1 MRGFYR
7 LCQLLRAITG
17 RVSQQERYLVAQQL
31 TECELV
37 LFKSMASF
45 DQRHCIDVYTT
56 LIRNGYQDSTLLRA
70 SLLHDCG
77 KVDDNGRPIPL
88 VYYGIFV
95 VFKRFMPELY
105 TFAASKGHG
114 IWSPFAIHDTHELRS
129 AQFVQAAG
137 GSSDI
142 VSLLQDYADHRKTP
156 QTQALQWADNQN

>member
-1 MRGFYR
+1 MGRFYR
-7 LCQLLRAITG
+7 LYQLLRAITG
-17 RVSQQERYLVAQQL
+17 RVSQQEWDLVAQQL

-37 LFKSMASF
+37 LFKRMASF

-56 LIRNGYQDSTLLRA
+56 LVRHGYQDPTLLRA

-95 VFKRFMPELY
+95 VLQRFMPKLY

-129 AQFVQAAG
+129 VQLVQVAG

-142 VSLLQDYADHRKTP
+142 VSLLQDYADHRQTP
-156 QTQALQWADNQN
+156 QTYALQWADNQN